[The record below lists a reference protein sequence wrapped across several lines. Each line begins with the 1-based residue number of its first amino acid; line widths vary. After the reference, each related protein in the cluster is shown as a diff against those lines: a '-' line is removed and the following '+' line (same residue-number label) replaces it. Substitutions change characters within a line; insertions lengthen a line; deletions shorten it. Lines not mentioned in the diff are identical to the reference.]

1 MIEAR
6 AAIRMMAGVGGN
18 GSLSSLSSRSI
29 GSASAISGTS
39 AFENN
44 NVRFLKSYTGIFN
57 QLAQVRHQIIP
68 SKLPKSHLQV
78 PIAHHQ
84 DGKQ

>member
-1 MIEAR
+1 
-6 AAIRMMAGVGGN
+6 V
-18 GSLSSLSSRSI
+18 
-29 GSASAISGTS
+29 ISGTS

-68 SKLPKSHLQV
+68 SKLPKSHLRV
-78 PIAHHQ
+78 PIARHQ